1 MPNQNPYDEDN
12 LGSDYARDDTREGL
26 GGDYAR
32 DADKEPI
39 AEDKDEE
46 LRNIGKASEKP
57 FSLDRESGLG
67 LLKAADA
74 AGIRLGTAPDT
85 FLGAGLQ
92 TARRIIERG
101 DIGTPLTER

>member
-39 AEDKDEE
+39 AEDTNEE
-46 LRNIGKASEKP
+46 RNIGKASE
-57 FSLDRESGLG
+57 
-67 LLKAADA
+67 
-74 AGIRLGTAPDT
+74 
-85 FLGAGLQ
+85 
-92 TARRIIERG
+92 
-101 DIGTPLTER
+101 